1 MSQLISPRR
10 LLSALATKNAS
21 FQRVGVSCDTS
32 FFLTR
37 GPSSPLSSFRS
48 FSTRGPSSPL
58 SSYMDSNTAPILVFH
73 KSYCRVCKD
82 LVERIEDGLSSGAM
96 KEIAIDLAF
105 SDRGDALREELRAK
119 TGQKDVPF
127 VFIGKEFIGTLDAV
141 NGLRIKDGKIGECEL
156 KSRFLSLGINVTG
169 PFRA

>member
-10 LLSALATKNAS
+10 LLSALATKKAS
-21 FQRVGVSCDTS
+21 FQRAGVSCRS
-32 FFLTR
+32 SL
-37 GPSSPLSSFRS
+37 GPSSPSSSKS

-82 LVERIEDGLSSGAM
+82 LVERIEDGLSSAAM

-141 NGLRIKDGKIGECEL
+141 NGLRIKDGKVGECEL

>member
-1 MSQLISPRR
+1 MTNDIPRR
-10 LLSALATKNAS
+10 LFSALARMQKI
-21 FQRVGVSCDTS
+21 TS
-32 FFLTR
+32 FSKKYF
-37 GPSSPLSSFRS
+37 SSTSSS
-48 FSTRGPSSPL
+48 RGPSSPL
-58 SSYMDSNTAPILVFH
+58 SSYMDSNTAPILIFH

-127 VFIGKEFIGTLDAV
+127 VFIGK
-141 NGLRIKDGKIGECEL
+141 
-156 KSRFLSLGINVTG
+156 
-169 PFRA
+169 

>member
-1 MSQLISPRR
+1 MTNDIPRR
-10 LLSALATKNAS
+10 LFSALARMQKI
-21 FQRVGVSCDTS
+21 TS
-32 FFLTR
+32 FSKKYF
-37 GPSSPLSSFRS
+37 SSTSSS
-48 FSTRGPSSPL
+48 RGPSSPL
-58 SSYMDSNTAPILVFH
+58 SSYMDSNTAPILIFH

-127 VFIGKEFIGTLDAV
+127 VFIGKEFIGTADVV
-141 NGLRIKDGKIGECEL
+141 NGLRIKNGKINDCEL
-156 KSRFLSLGINVTG
+156 KPRLQALKIDVTG

>member
-1 MSQLISPRR
+1 
-10 LLSALATKNAS
+10 
-21 FQRVGVSCDTS
+21 
-32 FFLTR
+32 
-37 GPSSPLSSFRS
+37 
-48 FSTRGPSSPL
+48 
-58 SSYMDSNTAPILVFH
+58 MDSNTAPILIFH

-127 VFIGKEFIGTLDAV
+127 VFIGKEFLGTADVV
-141 NGLRIKDGKIGECEL
+141 NGLRIKNGKINDCEL
-156 KSRFLSLGINVTG
+156 KPRLQALKIDVTG

>member
-1 MSQLISPRR
+1 MTNDIPRR
-10 LLSALATKNAS
+10 LFSALARMQKITSLSKNYFS
-21 FQRVGVSCDTS
+21 STS
-32 FFLTR
+32 
-37 GPSSPLSSFRS
+37 SS
-48 FSTRGPSSPL
+48 RGPSSPL
-58 SSYMDSNTAPILVFH
+58 SSYMDSNTAPILIFH

-96 KEIAIDLAF
+96 KDIAIDLAF

-127 VFIGKEFIGTLDAV
+127 VFIGKEFIGTADVV
-141 NGLRIKDGKIGECEL
+141 NGLRIKNGKINDCEL
-156 KSRFLSLGINVTG
+156 KPRLQALKIDVTG

>member
-1 MSQLISPRR
+1 MTYEIPRR
-10 LLSALATKNAS
+10 LFSALARMQKITSLSKNYFS
-21 FQRVGVSCDTS
+21 STS
-32 FFLTR
+32 
-37 GPSSPLSSFRS
+37 SS
-48 FSTRGPSSPL
+48 RGPSSPL
-58 SSYMDSNTAPILVFH
+58 SSYMDSNTAPILIFH

-127 VFIGKEFIGTLDAV
+127 VFIGKEFLGTADVV
-141 NGLRIKDGKIGECEL
+141 NGLRIKNGKINDCEL
-156 KSRFLSLGINVTG
+156 KPRLQALKIDVTG

>member
-1 MSQLISPRR
+1 MNPRR
-10 LLSALATKNAS
+10 LFSALARMQKITSLSKS
-21 FQRVGVSCDTS
+21 YFSCTS
-32 FFLTR
+32 
-37 GPSSPLSSFRS
+37 SS
-48 FSTRGPSSPL
+48 RGPSSPL
-58 SSYMDSNTAPILVFH
+58 SSYMDSNTAPILIFH

-127 VFIGKEFIGTLDAV
+127 VFFGKEFIGTADVV
-141 NGLRIKDGKIGECEL
+141 NGLRIKNGKINDCEL
-156 KSRFLSLGINVTG
+156 KPRLQALKIDVTG